1 MHSFHSTGSKS
12 IISLD
17 ISPYLENLFREDLV
31 EELVVFFTP
40 ALTCERF
47 HKVAKSEALL
57 LSNSSLYV
65 GQFKDSAEDKIKSE
79 SLLALPAVSKID
91 FRKSPSEERDL
102 IGLQRRKLRAC

>member
-1 MHSFHSTGSKS
+1 MNSFHSTGSKS
-12 IISLD
+12 ILSLGIS
-17 ISPYLENLFREDLV
+17 SCLENLFREDLV

-57 LSNSSLYV
+57 LSDPSLYV
-65 GQFKDSAEDKIKSE
+65 GQFKDSPEDEVESE

-102 IGLQRRKLRAC
+102 IGL